1 MVSNLGTLWLT
12 SLFIMDESA
21 LGGSQIWTIRGIY
34 MVGLGIET
42 LIEFVIVVGSG
53 DDLA

>member
-1 MVSNLGTLWLT
+1 MVSHLGTLWLT

-21 LGGSQIWTIRGIY
+21 LGGLQIWTIRGIY

-42 LIEFVIVVGSG
+42 LIEFVIVGSG

>member
-12 SLFIMDESA
+12 SLFVMDGSV
-21 LGGSQIWTIRGIY
+21 LGGYKWTIRGIC

-42 LIEFVIVVGSG
+42 LIEFVIVGSG

>member
-1 MVSNLGTLWLT
+1 M
-12 SLFIMDESA
+12 
-21 LGGSQIWTIRGIY
+21 WTIRGIY

-42 LIEFVIVVGSG
+42 LIEFVIVGSG

>member
-21 LGGSQIWTIRGIY
+21 LGGSQIWTISGIY

-42 LIEFVIVVGSG
+42 LIEFVIVGSG